1 MRINNKTCTII
12 LTNRESRTAG
22 HHGNAPDPREAD
34 ELGGVVRQAAHDQ
47 ASRTGLRSEVYATQ
61 RGVAPWLVYSCEP

>member
-1 MRINNKTCTII
+1 MKINNKTCTII
-12 LTNRESRTAG
+12 LTNRETRTLSA
-22 HHGNAPDPREAD
+22 NAREAD

-61 RGVAPWLVYSCEP
+61 RGVAPWLIYSCEP